1 MRNKSLGGWPSWGAP
16 APQPDPPAFLVTFTE
31 RGFQGLEK
39 LYVQKMGGGRGPG
52 PGLRPGTLGL
62 LKGNALS
69 QNSYMIF
76 GNAGDN
82 GMDELC
88 ALRSHQNCGLIPNQ
102 LELGESG
109 QPQTLAL
116 ATVASNV
123 VIRYRSELCGIKC
136 RH

>member
-1 MRNKSLGGWPSWGAP
+1 MCKNG
-16 APQPDPPAFLVTFTE
+16 
-31 RGFQGLEK
+31 
-39 LYVQKMGGGRGPG
+39 GGGRGPG

-102 LELGESG
+102 LELG
-109 QPQTLAL
+109 TL
-116 ATVASNV
+116 NV

-136 RH
+136 RHFMKSNSVATNQITSKITRLINSRGGLGVHRNWARNNGASLR

>member
-1 MRNKSLGGWPSWGAP
+1 MPIPGHQRKCATKVWVAGLPGGPRP
-16 APQPDPPAFLVTFTE
+16 PDPPAFLVTFTE

-39 LYVQKMGGGRGPG
+39 LYVQKWGGPG
-52 PGLRPGTLGL
+52 PGPGAKARNPGTAEG
-62 LKGNALS
+62 
-69 QNSYMIF
+69 QCFECMCMII

-102 LELGESG
+102 LELG
-109 QPQTLAL
+109 TL
-116 ATVASNV
+116 NV